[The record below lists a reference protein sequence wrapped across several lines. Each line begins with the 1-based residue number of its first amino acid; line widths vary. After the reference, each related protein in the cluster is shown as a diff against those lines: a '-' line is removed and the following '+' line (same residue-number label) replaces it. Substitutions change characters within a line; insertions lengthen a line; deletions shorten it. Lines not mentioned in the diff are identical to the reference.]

1 MDKREAL
8 NIAQKYILNV
18 NRKFHIEKAYLF
30 GSFAKGT
37 QHRDS
42 DIDLA
47 IVFQNVED
55 IIEMQILLLQ
65 LRSEDDLLIEPHPF
79 LYSDFNF
86 SNPMVA
92 EILKDGIELSGKVA

>member
-47 IVFQNVED
+47 LVFQNVDD

-65 LRSEDDLLIEPHPF
+65 LRTEDDLLIEPHPF
-79 LYSDFNF
+79 LYRDFNF

>member
-18 NRKFHIEKAYLF
+18 NQKFQIEKAYLF

-47 IVFQNVED
+47 LVFRNVDD

-79 LYSDFNF
+79 LHRDFNF

-92 EILKDGIELSGKVA
+92 EILKDGIEISAKVA

>member
-1 MDKREAL
+1 MDKREAI

-79 LYSDFNF
+79 VHSDFNF

>member
-1 MDKREAL
+1 MDKREAV
-8 NIAQKYILNV
+8 NIAQNYILNV

>member
-1 MDKREAL
+1 MDKREAV

-18 NRKFHIEKAYLF
+18 NRKFQIEKAYLF

-79 LYSDFNF
+79 IHSDFNF

>member
-8 NIAQKYILNV
+8 NIAQKYIFNV
-18 NRKFHIEKAYLF
+18 NRKFNVERAYLF

-37 QHRDS
+37 QNSDS

-47 IVFQNVED
+47 IVFKNVDD
-55 IIEMQILLLQ
+55 IIEMQIMLLQ

-79 LYSDFNF
+79 LQSDFNF

>member
-1 MDKREAL
+1 MDKREAV
-8 NIAQKYILNV
+8 NIAQKYIFNV
-18 NRKFHIEKAYLF
+18 NRKFNVERAYLF

-37 QHRDS
+37 QHSDS

-47 IVFQNVED
+47 IVFKNVDD
-55 IIEMQILLLQ
+55 IIEMQIMLLQ

-79 LYSDFNF
+79 LQSDFNF

-92 EILKDGIELSGKVA
+92 EILKDGIEL

>member
-1 MDKREAL
+1 MDKREAV

-18 NRKFHIEKAYLF
+18 NRKFPIEKAYLF

-79 LYSDFNF
+79 LYNDFNF

>member
-8 NIAQKYILNV
+8 ELARKYILNV
-18 NRKFHIEKAYLF
+18 NRKFEVEKAYLF

-47 IVFQNVED
+47 IVFKNVDD
-55 IIEMQILLLQ
+55 IIEMQIMLLQ
-65 LRSEDDLLIEPHPF
+65 LRTDEDLLIEPHPF
-79 LYSDFNF
+79 LQSDFNF
-86 SNPMVA
+86 SNPMAA
-92 EILKDGIELSGKVA
+92 EILRNGIQLQPKVA

>member
-65 LRSEDDLLIEPHPF
+65 MRSEDDLLIEPHPF
-79 LYSDFNF
+79 LFIDFNF

>member
-1 MDKREAL
+1 MDKREAV

-18 NRKFHIEKAYLF
+18 NRKFHVEKAYLF

-47 IVFQNVED
+47 LVFQNVDD

-65 LRSEDDLLIEPHPF
+65 LRTEDDLLIEPHPF

>member
-1 MDKREAL
+1 MDKREAV
-8 NIAQKYILNV
+8 NIAQKYIFNV
-18 NRKFHIEKAYLF
+18 NRKFNVERAYLF

-37 QHRDS
+37 QHSDS

-47 IVFQNVED
+47 IVFKNVDD
-55 IIEMQILLLQ
+55 IIEMQIMLLQ

-79 LYSDFNF
+79 LQSDFNF

>member
-1 MDKREAL
+1 MDKREAVK
-8 NIAQKYILNV
+8 IAQKYILNV

-55 IIEMQILLLQ
+55 IIEMQILLLH

-79 LYSDFNF
+79 VHSDFNF

>member
-8 NIAQKYILNV
+8 NIAQKYILSV

-47 IVFQNVED
+47 IVFQHVDD
-55 IIEMQILLLQ
+55 IVEMQILLLQ
-65 LRSEDDLLIEPHPF
+65 LRTDEDLLIEPHPF
-79 LYSDFNF
+79 LQSDFNF

-92 EILKDGIELSGKVA
+92 EILRNGIELSGKVA

>member
-1 MDKREAL
+1 MDKREAV
-8 NIAQKYILNV
+8 NIAQKYIFNV
-18 NRKFHIEKAYLF
+18 NRKFNVERAYLF

-37 QHRDS
+37 QHSNS

-47 IVFQNVED
+47 IVFKNVDD
-55 IIEMQILLLQ
+55 IIEMQIMLLQ

-79 LYSDFNF
+79 LQSDFNF

>member
-8 NIAQKYILNV
+8 NIAQKYIINV

-47 IVFQNVED
+47 IVFQNVDD

>member
-8 NIAQKYILNV
+8 NIARKYVINV
-18 NRKFHIEKAYLF
+18 NRKFHVEKAYLF

-47 IVFQNVED
+47 IVFQNVDD

-65 LRSEDDLLIEPHPF
+65 LRSDDDLLIEPHPF
-79 LYSDFNF
+79 LIRDFNF

-92 EILKDGIELSGKVA
+92 EILKDGIELSSKVA

>member
-8 NIAQKYILNV
+8 NIAQKYIINV

-30 GSFAKGT
+30 GSFAKGS
-37 QHRDS
+37 QHSDS

-47 IVFQNVED
+47 IVFQNVDD

-65 LRSEDDLLIEPHPF
+65 LRTEDDLLIEPHPF
-79 LYSDFNF
+79 IYSDFNF

>member
-92 EILKDGIELSGKVA
+92 EILKVGIELSGKVA

>member
-1 MDKREAL
+1 MDKREAV

-79 LYSDFNF
+79 IHSDFNF

>member
-1 MDKREAL
+1 MDKREAV
-8 NIAQKYILNV
+8 NIARKYILNV
-18 NRKFHIEKAYLF
+18 NRKFQVEKAYLF

-47 IVFQNVED
+47 LVFRNVDD

-65 LRSEDDLLIEPHPF
+65 LRTEDDLLIEPHPF
-79 LYSDFNF
+79 LQRDFNF

-92 EILKDGIELSGKVA
+92 EILKDGIDISLRVA

>member
-1 MDKREAL
+1 MDKREAV
-8 NIAQKYILNV
+8 NIAQKYIFNV
-18 NRKFHIEKAYLF
+18 NRKFNVERAYLF

-37 QHRDS
+37 QNSDS

-47 IVFQNVED
+47 IVFKNVDD
-55 IIEMQILLLQ
+55 IIEMQIMLLQ

-79 LYSDFNF
+79 LQSDFNF

>member
-1 MDKREAL
+1 MDKREAV

-79 LYSDFNF
+79 VHSDFNF

>member
-8 NIAQKYILNV
+8 NIAQNYIINV

-30 GSFAKGT
+30 GSFAKGS
-37 QHRDS
+37 QHSDS

-47 IVFQNVED
+47 IVFQNVDD

-65 LRSEDDLLIEPHPF
+65 LRTEDDLLIEPHPF
-79 LYSDFNF
+79 IYSDFNF

>member
-1 MDKREAL
+1 MDKREAV

>member
-1 MDKREAL
+1 MDKREAV

-79 LYSDFNF
+79 VHSDFNF

-92 EILKDGIELSGKVA
+92 EILKDGIELSGNVA

>member
-18 NRKFHIEKAYLF
+18 NRKFNIEKAYLF

>member
-18 NRKFHIEKAYLF
+18 NRKFQIEKAYLF

-37 QHRDS
+37 QHSDS

-47 IVFQNVED
+47 IVFKNVDD
-55 IIEMQILLLQ
+55 IIEMQIMLLQ

-79 LYSDFNF
+79 LQSDFNF